1 MGKQW
6 SDGYSARVRLGLR
19 VDGARLEVAQVGPDS
34 LILREPRVIA
44 PSTIADLII
53 EVDDK
58 VEVTSVILAEG
69 ASRTDA
75 RVKYF

>member
-19 VDGARLEVAQVGPDS
+19 VDGNQLDVAQVGPDS
-34 LILREPRVIA
+34 LILREPRAIA
-44 PSTIADLII
+44 PSTVAKLII

-58 VEVTSVILAEG
+58 VEETSIMLAEG
-69 ASRTDA
+69 ASGNDA

>member
-19 VDGARLEVAQVGPDS
+19 VDGTRLDVAQVGPDS

-44 PSTIADLII
+44 PSTVADLII

-58 VEVTSVILAEG
+58 VEETSVVLAEG
-69 ASRTDA
+69 ASGVEA